1 MKNTEFKVTKS
12 KNQTVFTLESAT
24 GGGTSAGS
32 VASVSN
38 PVGGVRRRV
47 SNLVTSEA
55 GTETVTVPVTQKPRQ
70 GPLKPQTGAGAHRD
84 KKKEQKQGQ
93 VKHKKPYIEDHSDAA
108 NRGWGAGSYDTYANT
123 RHGRGV
129 AEGIS
134 GLGYD
139 AQSLITKLR
148 RDVEEKRLRPT
159 PEAILAAAREL
170 AGDMEFA
177 PQLLVKQVLGQGV
190 AEDHRDNPMYGQDA
204 DFDNM
209 LLRREARRKGMTVAQ
224 YKNYLE
230 KQKQDQDHEL
240 NIGSAGRAELK
251 QKADELA
258 EIKREKLRNER
269 LHDEEVA
276 FQRAETVQQRKDEM
290 QKIADKYRHDL
301 TVIDKEH
308 RNNMEAIRTGNSHET
323 NKMSMEFQHEKEMW
337 DRNNSQQKPQSN
349 FEKPIP
355 EPEQDPED
363 NRGNNFDQDTGA
375 TLRPQSNQWHTHQQV
390 GYKPTKPT
398 KPSNND
404 DIVDIEPKPNKPL
417 SLKEKITVVKD
428 PAKATGI
435 QQTGGITHGSV
446 YAGKP
451 LPQSLQQKLDGK
463 TNTGRAVDAKGRTQ
477 QQWVKLVKAKFPDA
491 KIMQA
496 KMIDGPVFAMLPD
509 GRKLSWNKVEQGV
522 EEGSD
527 GRDKHYYLRNN
538 IWRVMDGD
546 ELVHEYTPDRY
557 EVVGAK
563 KLLSRFDD
571 EGYDVTHVISPMGT
585 VTYLYGKPEDDMDEG
600 VAEGPND
607 GKEDNFTID
616 DIKRLEKIRDLETLK
631 AQAKELIKG
640 KPARRMKPEKISWFY
655 NHIDTLRNPL
665 AVIKMMY
672 DLMLA
677 GEGNKVI
684 GSRNSMSSN
693 SYRTRFGEDH
703 EIQMASSELQSIA
716 KNAEHLLDLVR
727 KYSEQEGLQ
736 AWQQSKITKAADY
749 LNSVLQSINGEQSGM
764 EEARNNYHANT
775 TGFGRRPRDDE
786 RHDLDTQTD
795 PSETMMW
802 NLTIDGKPL
811 NPEPIMGRSNLIK
824 FGKQQAAAGV
834 DLSNA
839 MISPVKNVEE
849 DAYMM
854 ELASKLAEKIPSNAP
869 VDAWIQDFQ
878 QANPEKYHQF
888 RQNNQPGTKKPEA
901 KIAQM
906 AVAASYAAK
915 NPSKKK

>member
-1 MKNTEFKVTKS
+1 
-12 KNQTVFTLESAT
+12 
-24 GGGTSAGS
+24 
-32 VASVSN
+32 
-38 PVGGVRRRV
+38 
-47 SNLVTSEA
+47 
-55 GTETVTVPVTQKPRQ
+55 
-70 GPLKPQTGAGAHRD
+70 
-84 KKKEQKQGQ
+84 
-93 VKHKKPYIEDHSDAA
+93 
-108 NRGWGAGSYDTYANT
+108 
-123 RHGRGV
+123 
-129 AEGIS
+129 
-134 GLGYD
+134 
-139 AQSLITKLR
+139 
-148 RDVEEKRLRPT
+148 
-159 PEAILAAAREL
+159 
-170 AGDMEFA
+170 MEFA

-276 FQRAETVQQRKDEM
+276 FQRAKTVQQRKDEM

-355 EPEQDPED
+355 EPEQEPED
-363 NRGNNFDQDTGA
+363 NQGNNFDQDTGA
-375 TLRPQSNQWHTHQQV
+375 TLRPQSNQWHTNQQV

-404 DIVDIEPKPNKPL
+404 DIVDVEPKPNKPL

-585 VTYLYGKPEDDMDEG
+585 VTYLYGKPEDDMDKG

-888 RQNNQPGTKKPEA
+888 RQNNRPGTKKPEA